1 MGERLSTRIRRW
13 LQLKPPALRH
23 LLIAN
28 VAIYLLWVLGL
39 GLIPYTRSFV
49 IDHLALNPSLPG
61 ILSEPW
67 QIVTYGFLHLG
78 FGLGGLLHIVF
89 NMLWF
94 VWLGQEYE
102 ELYGER
108 RMMWLY
114 VVGAG
119 GGGLAT
125 VLLHAAFPAVSAFGG
140 YVHGA
145 SGAVLGIIAAVATL
159 QPQKQIGL
167 LFLGVWPLRLVVVVF
182 LGLDL
187 LFGMSGGVSVSA
199 HLGGA
204 LAGFLFARVQA
215 GGSSLRLVPS
225 APSRSGNSGVLK
237 RLDDWLG
244 NRGRKPA
251 RPAPRRRIED
261 ANIVAEIDQREVDR
275 ILDKINEDGYESLS
289 EEEKRMLYEA
299 SRH

>member
-1 MGERLSTRIRRW
+1 MGERLSTRIKRW
-13 LQLKPPALRH
+13 FQLKPPALRR
-23 LLIAN
+23 LLLAN
-28 VAIYLLWVLGL
+28 IVIYLLWVLGL
-39 GLIPYTRSFV
+39 GLIPTTRAFV
-49 IDHLALNPSLPG
+49 IDHLALNPDLPR
-61 ILSEPW
+61 ILFEPW
-67 QIVTYGFLHLG
+67 QLVTYGFLHLG
-78 FGLGGLLHIVF
+78 FGLGGFLHILF

-114 VVGAG
+114 LIGAG

-125 VLLHAAFPAVSAFGG
+125 VLLHAAFPGVPAFGG

-145 SGAVLGIIAAVATL
+145 SGAVLAVIAAVATL

-167 LFLGVWPLRLVVVVF
+167 LFLGVWPLRLVLFAF

-187 LFGMSGGVSVSA
+187 LFGMTGDVSVSA

-204 LAGFLFARVQA
+204 LAGFLFARAQA
-215 GGSSLRLVPS
+215 GRSSLHLVS
-225 APSRSGNSGVLK
+225 KGRARGGDAGILR

-244 NRGRKPA
+244 SRTKKRT
-251 RPAPRRRIED
+251 RPAPRRRVED
-261 ANIVAEIDQREVDR
+261 ANVVAEIDQREVDR
-275 ILDKINEDGYESLS
+275 ILDKINEQGYESLS
-289 EEEKRMLYEA
+289 EEEKRLLYEA

>member
-13 LQLKPPALRH
+13 FQMKPPAMRR
-23 LLIAN
+23 LLLAN
-28 VAIYLLWVLGL
+28 IVVYLAWVLLL
-39 GLIPYTRSFV
+39 GHVDVTRDFFRE
-49 IDHLALNPSLPG
+49 HLALNPGLPD
-61 ILSEPW
+61 ILYQPW
-67 QIVTYGFLHLG
+67 QLLTYAFLHLG

-94 VWLGQEYE
+94 VWLGQDYE
-102 ELYGER
+102 DLYGER

-114 VVGAG
+114 VTGAV

-125 VLLHAAFPAVSAFGG
+125 VVLHALFPTVPAFSG

-145 SGAVLGIIAAVATL
+145 SGAVLGVIAAVATL
-159 QPQKQIGL
+159 HPHKQIGL
-167 LFLGVWPLRLVVVVF
+167 LLLGVWPLRMVLLAF
-182 LGLDL
+182 LALDL
-187 LFGMSGGVSVSA
+187 LFGLTGDVSVSA

-215 GGSSLRLVPS
+215 GSSSVRLVP
-225 APSRSGNSGVLK
+225 RSGGRQGGEGMLR

-244 NRGRKPA
+244 TRNQTKKAVR
-251 RPAPRRRIED
+251 PRRMVETPAVSSEVD
-261 ANIVAEIDQREVDR
+261 PSEVDR
-275 ILDKINEDGYESLS
+275 ILDKINEQGYEALS

>member
-28 VAIYLLWVLGL
+28 IAIYLVWVLGL

-61 ILSEPW
+61 ILFEPW

-125 VLLHAAFPAVSAFGG
+125 VLLHAAFPTVSAFGG

-204 LAGFLFARVQA
+204 LAGFLFARAQA

-244 NRGRKPA
+244 SRGRKPA
-251 RPAPRRRIED
+251 RPTPRRRVEE
-261 ANIVAEIDQREVDR
+261 ANIVAEIDQRDVDR
-275 ILDKINEDGYESLS
+275 ILDKINENGYESLS